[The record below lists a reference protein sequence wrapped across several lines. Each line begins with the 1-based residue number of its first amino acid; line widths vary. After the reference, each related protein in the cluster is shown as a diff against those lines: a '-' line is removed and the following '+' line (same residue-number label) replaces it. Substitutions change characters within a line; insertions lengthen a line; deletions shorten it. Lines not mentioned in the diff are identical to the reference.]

1 MWAALRPLLARDTAE
16 GEALTPP
23 LSRRNLRHD
32 NNIRSNNNVVR
43 TVFYHRIEIL
53 KIRRARKESLRIFER
68 SGEGEGDFGAEEYRE
83 RERERATVVASC
95 AAMQCETMQRRVE
108 GNRRGLLR
116 AVVGVAR
123 GGVEGAASSG
133 RTGPAGPVA
142 QGWGSVP
149 LRSTRCLAFFPAVS
163 TMGGGERREEGRGG
177 DGEGYRGRGGA
188 AYDPGQA
195 RAPSQLV
202 YTLPRTIDNEPW
214 RTAVVY
220 CREFFGWP
228 TESPTPNSFLHPRQN
243 DLGRPRSLVK
253 VKRGDAQLVK

>member
-1 MWAALRPLLARDTAE
+1 MGGLGPRAP
-16 GEALTPP
+16 
-23 LSRRNLRHD
+23 SRRGGGL
-32 NNIRSNNNVVR
+32 
-43 TVFYHRIEIL
+43 
-53 KIRRARKESLRIFER
+53 SLF
-68 SGEGEGDFGAEEYRE
+68 
-83 RERERATVVASC
+83 
-95 AAMQCETMQRRVE
+95 
-108 GNRRGLLR
+108 
-116 AVVGVAR
+116 
-123 GGVEGAASSG
+123 
-133 RTGPAGPVA
+133 
-142 QGWGSVP
+142 VP
-149 LRSTRCLAFFPAVS
+149 LAAWPFSPPSRRWVEER
-163 TMGGGERREEGRGG
+163 GERRGGG